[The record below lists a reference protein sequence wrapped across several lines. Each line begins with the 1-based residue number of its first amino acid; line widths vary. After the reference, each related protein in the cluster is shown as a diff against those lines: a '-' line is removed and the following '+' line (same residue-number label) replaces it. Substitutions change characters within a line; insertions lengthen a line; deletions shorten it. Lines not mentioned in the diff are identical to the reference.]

1 MKSDLFSAG
10 FSILLAAVFVVAAN
24 SIALECYDKNP
35 EFKASKPSNYNFSL
49 MNIIFAV
56 SLALLSVYSMFIA
69 WKQN

>member
-35 EFKASKPSNYNFSL
+35 DFKASKQSNYSFSI
-49 MNIIFAV
+49 MNIVFAV
-56 SLALLSVYSMFIA
+56 FFAFLAIYSMIVA
-69 WKQN
+69 WRQ